1 MRTYYFA
8 AENKDAM
15 IQWMNAMSL
24 ASIGEQEKD
33 LSKARLGSVSSAGGI
48 SLKYYINSFLHTLF
62 LLYALGP
69 RKLAMILE
77 NQIK

>member
-33 LSKARLGSVSSAGGI
+33 LSKGRLGSVSSAGGTVI
-48 SLKYYINSFLHTLF
+48 
-62 LLYALGP
+62 
-69 RKLAMILE
+69 
-77 NQIK
+77 IK

>member
-48 SLKYYINSFLHTLF
+48 SLKYKNSV
-62 LLYALGP
+62 
-69 RKLAMILE
+69 
-77 NQIK
+77 

>member
-48 SLKYYINSFLHTLF
+48 SLKYI
-62 LLYALGP
+62 
-69 RKLAMILE
+69 
-77 NQIK
+77 

>member
-33 LSKARLGSVSSAGGI
+33 LSKGRLGSVSSAGGI
-48 SLKYYINSFLHTLF
+48 SLKGDS
-62 LLYALGP
+62 
-69 RKLAMILE
+69 LE
-77 NQIK
+77 ICTYHISLNNVRGH

>member
-48 SLKYYINSFLHTLF
+48 SLKYMNYFLHI
-62 LLYALGP
+62 LYI
-69 RKLAMILE
+69 KLT
-77 NQIK
+77 